1 MVAWEPR
8 EYFHRF
14 EVIVR
19 CFLGVIQIPE
29 MFVEIR
35 VRNGVG
41 NIVLAHFLFPN
52 LNCPR
57 DIFLKRHC
65 FPHADQHR
73 SLLLI
78 YSRQNR
84 AAVHVL
90 NLYLGDLLSDLE
102 LLQGEVVL

>member
-1 MVAWEPR
+1 MVAWKPR
-8 EYFHRF
+8 EYLHRF

-19 CFLGVIQIPE
+19 CFLGVIQVTE
-29 MFVEIR
+29 MLVEIR
-35 VRNGVG
+35 VGYGVG
-41 NIVLAHFLFPN
+41 NVVLAHLLLPN
-52 LNCPR
+52 LNCPC
-57 DIFLKRHC
+57 DIFLKRHG
-65 FPHADQHR
+65 FPHADQHC

-90 NLYLGDLLSDLE
+90 NLYLRDLLGDLE

>member
-29 MFVEIR
+29 MLVEIR

-57 DIFLKRHC
+57 DIFLKRHG

-78 YSRQNR
+78 YSCQNR

-90 NLYLGDLLSDLE
+90 NLYLRDLLSDLE
-102 LLQGEVVL
+102 FLQGEVVL

>member
-19 CFLGVIQIPE
+19 CFLGVIQITE

-35 VRNGVG
+35 VGYGVG
-41 NIVLAHFLFPN
+41 NIVLPHLLLSN
-52 LNCPR
+52 LYRPR
-57 DIFLKRHC
+57 DIFLKRHG

-78 YSRQNR
+78 YSRQNC